1 MNPDTQ
7 SEIAKLTEEMV
18 KQNSLIR
25 AFGRGLV
32 YGIGFFIGS
41 AIIATIIIGFLSPW
55 IVQIDW
61 VRDSFVRGVE
71 ILRESS
77 TTN

>member
-1 MNPDTQ
+1 
-7 SEIAKLTEEMV
+7 
-18 KQNSLIR
+18 
-25 AFGRGLV
+25 V

-77 TTN
+77 SNP